1 MKKFIKSIILTI
13 LSVVI
18 TVGTIVGGIG
28 YMDYK
33 DAIEETPLNEKVA
46 EIQEDENY
54 TTIEEMP
61 KIYKDAVIA
70 VEDKRFYTHKGIDPI
85 SLGRAIVNDIKA
97 MSFVE
102 GGSTITQQ
110 FAKNAYFTQD
120 KELTRKVAEAFMAIE
135 IEKNFEKEEILELY
149 LNTSY
154 FGDGC
159 YTVKEAS
166 RHYFDREPAEMTDYE
181 ATLLAGVPN
190 APSVY
195 APTKSL
201 DLAHQ
206 RQRQVLNKMVDSGYL
221 TEGEAQKIENEANE
235 IEEVTKEKIEN
246 E

>member
-1 MKKFIKSIILTI
+1 MILTI

-18 TVGTIVGGIG
+18 AVGAIVGGIG
-28 YMDYK
+28 YIDYK
-33 DAIEETPLNEKVA
+33 QAIEETPLNEKVA

-110 FAKNAYFTQD
+110 LAKNTYFTQD

-135 IEKNFEKEEILELY
+135 LEKNYEKDEILELY

-159 YTVKEAS
+159 YNVKEAS
-166 RHYFDREPAEMTDYE
+166 KHYFDKEPAEMTDYE

-190 APSVY
+190 APSIY
-195 APTKSL
+195 APTKNL

-221 TEGEAQKIENEANE
+221 TEEEA
-235 IEEVTKEKIEN
+235 EKIEKEAN
-246 E
+246 KK

>member
-1 MKKFIKSIILTI
+1 MKKFIRNTILIILA
-13 LSVVI
+13 
-18 TVGTIVGGIG
+18 TIVLVGLVIGGIG
-28 YMDYK
+28 YNSYK
-33 DAIEETPLNEKVA
+33 EALEEIPLRQKVA
-46 EIQEDENY
+46 EIRKDKNY
-54 TTIEEMP
+54 AKIEELP
-61 KIYKDAVIA
+61 QIYIDAVIA

-110 FAKNAYFTQD
+110 LAKNIYFTQ
-120 KELTRKVAEAFMAIE
+120 KKQIIRKVAEAFMAIE
-135 IEKNFEKEEILELY
+135 IEKNYDKNEILELY

-166 RHYFDREPAEMTDYE
+166 NHYFDKETSEMTDYE

-195 APTKSL
+195 APTKNL
-201 DLAHQ
+201 DLAHR
-206 RQRQVLNKMVDSGYL
+206 RQKQVLNKMVENGSL
-221 TEGEAQKIENEANE
+221 TEQEAKNIEIEAN
-235 IEEVTKEKIEN
+235 KKIYSQ
-246 E
+246 